1 MWNEQD
7 LAGENQKIV
16 EVLRHEDRGWLLG
29 VGPLKYSLEDEVI
42 LRTECLLNIKVF
54 TLLYINTSSCSQSL
68 G

>member
-1 MWNEQD
+1 MKQRKKKYRLNCSVWNEQD

-42 LRTECLLNIKVF
+42 LRTRMSVE
-54 TLLYINTSSCSQSL
+54 Y
-68 G
+68 